1 MSIGKNIAKFRKQLN
16 LTQEELGEKLGVT
29 NQAVSK
35 WESAVSMPDVMLLP
49 KIAEALNITLEELYG
64 IAKEGKKA
72 LVGADGFPTYCHEK
86 LHELF
91 FVNARMKFGGVDNSD
106 EAQLEFQKQ
115 KLKSGCRVGCF
126 SNTKGVF
133 VLTDDFAF
141 IDCDFKES
149 GSEDII
155 GKHSADDYTLIYL
168 TDNNLRKVLF
178 YQYKTAIKK
187 SKSVNSEFTF
197 EEIVRECNL
206 TVAEAAMA
214 LRLLC
219 DIQIN
224 ESYTDRET
232 KEKKYILRLS
242 NAVYAISIY
251 KLARLL
257 SDDQVWSVVRDT
269 TMISDYA
276 FR

>member
-1 MSIGKNIAKFRKQLN
+1 MS
-16 LTQEELGEKLGVT
+16 
-29 NQAVSK
+29 
-35 WESAVSMPDVMLLP
+35 
-49 KIAEALNITLEELYG
+49 
-64 IAKEGKKA
+64 
-72 LVGADGFPTYCHEK
+72 
-86 LHELF
+86 
-91 FVNARMKFGGVDNSD
+91 
-106 EAQLEFQKQ
+106 
-115 KLKSGCRVGCF
+115 F

-206 TVAEAAMA
+206 TEAEAAMA

-224 ESYTDRET
+224 ESYTVSFFPDAEIF
-232 KEKKYILRLS
+232 EK
-242 NAVYAISIY
+242 IY
-251 KLARLL
+251 FKAFKCRI
-257 SDDQVWSVVRDT
+257 RD
-269 TMISDYA
+269 INI
-276 FR
+276 

>member
-178 YQYKTAIKK
+178 YQYKTAIKSRKVLIRNLHSRKLCVNVILPKPKQLWRCVCCAIFK
-187 SKSVNSEFTF
+187 SMNHIQT
-197 EEIVRECNL
+197 VRLKRKN
-206 TVAEAAMA
+206 
-214 LRLLC
+214 
-219 DIQIN
+219 I
-224 ESYTDRET
+224 
-232 KEKKYILRLS
+232 
-242 NAVYAISIY
+242 
-251 KLARLL
+251 
-257 SDDQVWSVVRDT
+257 
-269 TMISDYA
+269 
-276 FR
+276 F